1 MADAVRRAQVKVLL
15 HGAYRGF
22 AGGARD
28 VTLEAA
34 TLREALEALVRAHP
48 SLAERMRDEHG
59 RRPVNGGTEKFQSD
73 PYWRDH
79 MQFFEYFHGDNGAG
93 LGASHQTGWTGLV
106 AKFIELFG
114 LLDAKRALEGGKLS
128 AFRKKGA

>member
-1 MADAVRRAQVKVLL
+1 MNLFEVSKELSDRLTQIFL
-15 HGAYRGF
+15 
-22 AGGARD
+22 
-28 VTLEAA
+28 
-34 TLREALEALVRAHP
+34 
-48 SLAERMRDEHG
+48 RDEHG
-59 RRPVNGGTEKFQSD
+59 RRPVYGGTEKFQSD

-114 LLDAKRALEGGKLS
+114 LLDAKRALEGGKMS
-128 AFRKKGA
+128 AFQKDGGKR